1 MKEAIGR
8 FSFAPLRRTLARMV
22 EIGAADD
29 LLSRSY
35 DFFITG
41 AILVNLAAVVLSTF
55 SGLYAENARLLDG
68 IESATAF
75 CFLVDYLLRLFAA
88 RFTHSRGGEV
98 RSLVAYVFSFGG
110 LVDLLSFLPNY
121 LPVFFPS
128 GAVAFRLFRVVRI
141 FRLFRITAYYDSLN
155 AIAEVISSKRQQ
167 LVSSVFILLVLILA
181 SSLCMYS
188 VECDVEDSGFTNA
201 FSGIWWA
208 VSTLLTVGYGDIVP
222 VTTLGKLLGAVLTFL
237 GVGMVAIPTGI
248 ISAGFVEQYARI
260 QSRLDRAREQ
270 DIHFIKFR
278 LDEGDAWAGR
288 DIASL
293 RLPHDVI
300 LTAVHRGHD
309 VLVPNGGLVLQPGDT
324 IVLGAEPVL
333 DRTKIDL
340 KEIVLLAKHP
350 WNGQLVRDL
359 DLSRQTIIVMVKRG
373 GRTIIPKG
381 STRLQAG
388 DKLLL
393 HTKDTSGAGA
403 GHAVR

>member
-1 MKEAIGR
+1 MSKT
-8 FSFAPLRRTLARMV
+8 SFTSFRKSLARMV
-22 EIGAADD
+22 EIGASNDF
-29 LLSRSY
+29 LSRGY
-35 DFFITG
+35 DFLITG
-41 AILVNLAAVVLSTF
+41 VILVNLVAVVLDTF
-55 SGLYAENARLLDG
+55 QSVHAAHARLLHG
-68 IESATAF
+68 VETVTAF
-75 CFLVDYLLRLFAA
+75 CFLADYVLRLFAA
-88 RFTHSRGGEV
+88 KFTHPRKSEA
-98 RSLVAYVFSFGG
+98 RSLAAYVFSFGG

-121 LPVFFPS
+121 LPVFFPA

-155 AIAEVISSKRQQ
+155 AIAEVIGSKKQQ
-167 LVSSVFILLVLILA
+167 LISSVFIILVLILA

-188 VECDVEDSGFTNA
+188 VESDVEGSGFTNA
-201 FSGIWWA
+201 FSGVWWA

-222 VTTLGKLLGAVLTFL
+222 LTTLGKLLGAIITFL

-260 QSRLDRAREQ
+260 QASIDKAREQ

-278 LDEGDAWAGR
+278 LDDKDDWAGR

-324 IVLGAEPVL
+324 VVLGAEPVL
-333 DRTKIDL
+333 DRTKINL
-340 KEIVLLAKHP
+340 KEIVLLEKNP
-350 WNGQLVRDL
+350 WNGKLIRDL
-359 DLSRQTIIVMVKRG
+359 DLSRQTMIVMVKRG
-373 GRTIIPKG
+373 SRTLIPKG

-393 HTKDTSGAGA
+393 HTKETFS
-403 GHAVR
+403 

>member
-1 MKEAIGR
+1 MNKS
-8 FSFAPLRRTLARMV
+8 SFTSFRKALARMV
-22 EIGAADD
+22 EIGASND
-29 LLSRSY
+29 LLSRGY
-35 DFFITG
+35 DFLITG
-41 AILVNLAAVVLSTF
+41 VILVNLIAVVLATF
-55 SGLYAENARLLDG
+55 PSVHAEHTRLLDG
-68 IESATAF
+68 IEAVTAA
-75 CFLVDYLLRLFAA
+75 CFLIDYVLRIVAA
-88 RFTHSRGGEV
+88 RFTHPRGGEA
-98 RSLVAYVFSFGG
+98 RSVAAYVFSFGG

-121 LPVFFPS
+121 LPVFFPA

-155 AIAEVISSKRQQ
+155 AIAEVIGSKRQQ
-167 LVSSVFILLVLILA
+167 LLSSVFILLVLILA

-188 VECDVEDSGFTNA
+188 VECDVEGSGFTNA

-222 VTTLGKLLGAVLTFL
+222 TTTLGKLLGAILTFL

-260 QSRLDRAREQ
+260 QASIDRAREQ
-270 DIHFIKFR
+270 DILFIKFR
-278 LDEGDAWAGR
+278 LDDKDDWAGR

-300 LTAVHRGHD
+300 LTAIHRGHE
-309 VLVPNGGLVLQPGDT
+309 VLVPNGSLVLQPGDT
-324 IVLGAEPVL
+324 VVLGAEPVL
-333 DRTKIDL
+333 DSTKIDL
-340 KEIVLLAKHP
+340 KEVVLLEKNP
-350 WNGQLVRDL
+350 WNGQLIRDI

-373 GRTIIPKG
+373 NRTLIPKG

-393 HTKDTSGAGA
+393 HTKESPT
-403 GHAVR
+403 VE

>member
-1 MKEAIGR
+1 MSR
-8 FSFAPLRRTLARMV
+8 PSFTSMRKTLARMV
-22 EIGAADD
+22 EIGASNDFP
-29 LLSRSY
+29 SRAY

-41 AILVNLAAVVLSTF
+41 AILVNLGAVVLDTF
-55 SGLYAENARLLDG
+55 HGVRAAHAGLLDG
-68 IESATAF
+68 IESVTAF
-75 CFLVDYLLRLFAA
+75 CFLADYILRLVAA
-88 RFTHSRGGEV
+88 RYTHPRGGEA
-98 RSLVAYVFSFGG
+98 RSVAAYVVSFGG
-110 LVDLLSFLPNY
+110 LIDLLSFLPNY
-121 LPVFFPS
+121 LPVFFPA

-155 AIAEVISSKRQQ
+155 AIAEVIGSKKQQ
-167 LVSSVFILLVLILA
+167 LISSVFILLVLILA

-188 VECDVEDSGFTNA
+188 VECDVEGSGFKTA

-222 VTTLGKLLGAVLTFL
+222 TTTLGKLLGAVLTFL

-260 QSRLDRAREQ
+260 QARIDRAKEQ

-278 LDEGDAWAGR
+278 LDEGDAWAGKSV
-288 DIASL
+288 ASL
-293 RLPHDVI
+293 NLPHDVI

-309 VLVPNGGLVLQPGDT
+309 VLIPNGGIVLQAGDT

-333 DRTKIDL
+333 DRTKINL
-340 KEIVLLAKHP
+340 KEIVLLEKNP
-350 WNGQLVRDL
+350 WNGQLIRDI
-359 DLSRQTIIVMVKRG
+359 DLSRQTMIVMIKRG
-373 GRTIIPKG
+373 SRTLIPKG

-393 HTKDTSGAGA
+393 HTKETLEDGLP
-403 GHAVR
+403 HALR

>member
-1 MKEAIGR
+1 MTTMNKS
-8 FSFAPLRRTLARMV
+8 SFTSFRKALARMV
-22 EIGAADD
+22 EIGASND
-29 LLSRSY
+29 LLSRGY
-35 DFFITG
+35 DFLITG
-41 AILVNLAAVVLSTF
+41 VILVNLIAVVLATF
-55 SGLYAENARLLDG
+55 PSVHAEHTRLLDG
-68 IESATAF
+68 IEAVTAA
-75 CFLVDYLLRLFAA
+75 CFLIDYVLRIVAA
-88 RFTHSRGGEV
+88 RFTHPRGGEA
-98 RSLVAYVFSFGG
+98 RSVAAYVFSFGG

-121 LPVFFPS
+121 LPVFFPA

-155 AIAEVISSKRQQ
+155 AIAEVIGSKRQQ
-167 LVSSVFILLVLILA
+167 LLSSVFILLVLILA

-188 VECDVEDSGFTNA
+188 VECDVEGSGFTNA

-222 VTTLGKLLGAVLTFL
+222 TTTLGKLLGAILTFL

-260 QSRLDRAREQ
+260 QASIDRAREQ
-270 DIHFIKFR
+270 DILFIKFR
-278 LDEGDAWAGR
+278 LDDKDDWAGR

-300 LTAVHRGHD
+300 LTAIHRGHE
-309 VLVPNGGLVLQPGDT
+309 VLVPNGSLVLQPGDT
-324 IVLGAEPVL
+324 VVLGAEPVL
-333 DRTKIDL
+333 DSTKIDL
-340 KEIVLLAKHP
+340 KEVVLLEKNP
-350 WNGQLVRDL
+350 WNGQLIRDI

-373 GRTIIPKG
+373 NRTLIPKG

-393 HTKDTSGAGA
+393 HTKESPT
-403 GHAVR
+403 VE